1 MAVVST
7 SSVPSSPA
15 WTPTEI
21 GLAIGSVLL
30 ITLVAF
36 EELAATTIMP
46 TVVASF
52 DAAPWYP
59 IASGAAL
66 AAQLSA
72 TVVAG
77 ASADWKGPRAVLF
90 TGMRS
95 SPWA

>member
-1 MAVVST
+1 MPAADS
-7 SSVPSSPA
+7 SSPA
-15 WTPTEI
+15 RASWAPSEI

-46 TVVASF
+46 VVVESF
-52 DAAPWYP
+52 NAAPWYP

-66 AAQLSA
+66 ATQLSA

-77 ASADWKGPRAVLF
+77 TLADWKGPRVVLL
-90 TGMRS
+90 
-95 SPWA
+95 